1 MKKLNPPMIAALGT
15 LLIIIA
21 LGVGLYL
28 SGVAYQSPD
37 EIISLSD
44 ADRSPTDLQMF
55 EQNLAIAGNVQID
68 NTNVKQVI
76 SSLIRPKTYTALVT
90 NTLYYDDTF
99 GSISCKQYVRDNA
112 SRIDYLKADGSTDY
126 SQIYFE
132 DICYMLTRDSFT
144 QMPIGN
150 FTFDSSSMLPSYE
163 TILDINDEYIT
174 GSRMYERNGQMIIEV
189 DTNIS
194 GEIGIYRIS
203 LKNGL
208 LYSADFSKD
217 GKMIR
222 KVEVSVSDEIPSQD
236 KFILPNESTP
246 IYEK

>member
-15 LLIIIA
+15 LFIIIA
-21 LGVGLYL
+21 LAVGLYL

-37 EIISLSD
+37 EIVSLSD

-76 SSLIRPKTYTALVT
+76 SSLVRPQTYTALIT
-90 NTLYYDDTF
+90 NTLYYDDTS
-99 GSISCKQYVRDNA
+99 GNISCKQYVRDNA
-112 SRIDYLKADGSTDY
+112 SRVDYIKTDGSIDY

-132 DICYMLTRDSFT
+132 DICYMIMGDSFT
-144 QMPIGN
+144 QMPVGN
-150 FTFDSSSMLPSYE
+150 FTLDTSSMLPTYE
-163 TILDINDEYIT
+163 TILDMNDEYIT
-174 GSRMYERNGQMIIEV
+174 GSRMYEQNGQMIIEI
-189 DTNIS
+189 DTDIDKA
-194 GEIGIYRIS
+194 IGIYRIS

-222 KVEVSVSDEIPSQD
+222 KVEVAVTDEIPSQD

>member
-15 LLIIIA
+15 LFIIIA

-37 EIISLSD
+37 EIVSLSD

-55 EQNLAIAGNVQID
+55 EQNLVIAGNVQID
-68 NTNVKQVI
+68 NSNVKQVI
-76 SSLIRPKTYTALVT
+76 ASLIRPENYTASIT
-90 NTLYYDDTF
+90 NALYYDDTF
-99 GSISCKQYVRDNA
+99 GSISCKQYVRDSA
-112 SRIDYLKADGSTDY
+112 SRVDYLKADGTIDY

-132 DICYMLTRDSFT
+132 DICYMIIGDSFT
-144 QMPIGN
+144 QVPVGN
-150 FTFDSSSMLPSYE
+150 FTLDSSSMLPTYE
-163 TILDINDEYIT
+163 TILDMSDEYIT
-174 GSRMYERNGQMIIEV
+174 GSRMYEQNGQMIIEI
-189 DTNIS
+189 DTNIA
-194 GEIGIYRIS
+194 GAIGIYRIS

-208 LYSADFSKD
+208 LCSADFSKD

-222 KVEVSVSDEIPSQD
+222 KVEVAITDEIPAQD
-236 KFILPNESTP
+236 KFILPNQSTP

>member
-15 LLIIIA
+15 LIIIIA
-21 LGVGLYL
+21 LALGLYL

-37 EIISLSD
+37 EIVSLSD

-55 EQNLAIAGNVQID
+55 EQNIAIAGNVQID

-76 SSLIRPKTYTALVT
+76 ASLIRPKAYTALIT

-112 SRIDYLKADGSTDY
+112 LRVDYLKTDSSVDY
-126 SQIYFE
+126 SQIYFN
-132 DICYMLTRDSFT
+132 DICYMIIDDSVR
-144 QMPIGN
+144 QIPVGN
-150 FTFDSSSMLPSYE
+150 FTFDSSSMIPTYE
-163 TILDINDEYIT
+163 TILDIKDEYIT
-174 GSRMYERNGQMIIEV
+174 GSRMYEENGQMIIEI
-189 DTNIS
+189 DTDIS
-194 GEIGIYRIS
+194 GAIGIYRIS

-222 KVEVSVSDEIPSQD
+222 KVEISVSDEIPLQD

-246 IYEK
+246 IYQK